1 MKGIYQIIFENG
13 KSYIGQSN
21 NLKRRFRP
29 ENVIYFRDTFP
40 ENATLKDIFE
50 GKAIPY
56 VKLPINLLQSQSLK
70 ERIQENTNEI
80 EALKKRIAE
89 LEALALDNKS

>member
-1 MKGIYQIIFENG
+1 MNK
-13 KSYIGQSN
+13 
-21 NLKRRFRP
+21 NLEIKLDNQYDLYEKDYKFQFKNP
-29 ENVIYFRDTFP
+29 ENVIYFGDTFP